1 MFYQDR
7 ESAFRILGVF
17 YVERAQ
23 REIFEH
29 DRRHTALSYR
39 IKGSSVFEDAEGT
52 KEARDGA
59 VTYIPAGCDYHHFNR
74 EHERILIVHLECY
87 GTQRENLQVLPN
99 CTFVEPLFCNL
110 LTAFEA
116 GDEASYPRCMSILYS
131 VFEMLCE
138 RELREISLSPAAIA
152 PGVTALRE
160 NFRNPKITVKQLADL
175 CFVSEVYFRR
185 LFRAHFG
192 CSPLQ
197 MLLELRFDYAKRLLS
212 SGYYTPKQ
220 VAALSGFSD
229 VKYFRTAYR
238 KRFGRTPSDEMP
250 TSLDEGAFFPVRY

>member
-7 ESAFRILGVF
+7 RSAFRILGVF
-17 YVERAQ
+17 YVERTR

-39 IKGSSVFEDAEGT
+39 ITGSSVFEDADG
-52 KEARDGA
+52 KKQARDGA
-59 VTYIPAGCDYHHFNR
+59 VTYIPAGCDYHHLNCER
-74 EHERILIVHLECY
+74 EQIIIVHLEHY
-87 GTQRENLQVLPN
+87 GEVDKSLQVLPN
-99 CTFVEPLFCNL
+99 ASFAEPLFRNL
-110 LTAFEA
+110 LAAFEA
-116 GDEASYPRCMSILYS
+116 GDEGSYPRCMSILYS
-131 VFEMLCE
+131 IFEMLCE
-138 RELREISLSPAAIA
+138 RQLQKATPPPAVIA

-160 NFRNPKITVKQLADL
+160 NFRNPNLTVNRLADL

-185 LFRAHFG
+185 LFHAHFS

-197 MLLELRFDYAKRLLS
+197 MLLELRFDYATQLLS

-238 KRFGRTPSDEMP
+238 KRFGCTPSSVISKTRFGKDG
-250 TSLDEGAFFPVRY
+250 DV